1 MSILFVLIAVCPAII
16 VTKYGTNEEST
27 WKSCLSKFAGWFYA
41 MTLANLALL
50 YQQGWGSF
58 DFTSWSVQFLA
69 QFMVNSIAVAI
80 CAFILQKIFQKV
92 SENSVSKEEGYETSR
107 HASENNH
114 EKVYIQEEGL
124 KASGNSVSEEGEIYE
139 TNSHEPENNRGGGIV
154 KKGLL
159 MEPCWLKE
167 SWKGGVKQS

>member
-58 DFTSWSVQFLA
+58 DFISWSVQFLA

-80 CAFILQKIFQKV
+80 CAFILQKIFLKV
-92 SENSVSKEEGYETSR
+92 SENSVSK
-107 HASENNH
+107 
-114 EKVYIQEEGL
+114 K
-124 KASGNSVSEEGEIYE
+124 EGEIYE
-139 TNSHEPENNRGGGIV
+139 INNHEPELVGNRSGVAGRNSSGEV
-154 KKGLL
+154 
-159 MEPCWLKE
+159 LKDYE
-167 SWKGGVKQS
+167 QEGQN